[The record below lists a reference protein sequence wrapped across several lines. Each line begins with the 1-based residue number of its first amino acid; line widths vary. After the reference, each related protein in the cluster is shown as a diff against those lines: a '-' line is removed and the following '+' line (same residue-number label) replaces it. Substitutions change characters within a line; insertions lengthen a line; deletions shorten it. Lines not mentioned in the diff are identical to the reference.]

1 MNKLQVFP
9 VSIRH
14 NEEKNKWGKFPLT
27 NGESWQSYKSSVDEI
42 DRAKNIGIVIPTGV
56 IVIDIDTYKGV
67 TTGDIDKALGCKLD
81 WSAAELQKT
90 VSGGYHYGF
99 LIGDA
104 ILKQGSDIL
113 GVVGFDTRT
122 SGKGWICSGNG
133 YECLAMDDVVEVLG
147 DANGWLPALPD
158 NVIELLSETKKG
170 FLNDGSNID
179 DLDLMLAAQP
189 LDDLSI
195 DQMREYL
202 FVLDSHHYENES
214 DWFRVGMAIYHQMQG
229 SDKGYDLFDE
239 FSKQGSNYDENKNR
253 KRWDSFD
260 SSSRVNPITFASV
273 IKAAGGKK
281 VVVSQN
287 EYQTYKEQINKAE
300 NTTQLHKC
308 VMNLGLNRVNDL
320 NVDMLL
326 NDVKKK
332 FIILDGATPSLPVL
346 RKIVKAN
353 KPNEKSGNF
362 VDDFVFVQS
371 YCEYMSRDTKECMNA
386 RAFDTTYNRLT
397 PINDD
402 GEKQNATVYSNDII
416 ECVAKAM
423 YAPMFAN
430 TFTHDTVNYIN
441 LYRPTLLNRV
451 NYGTTN
457 IVERVKKHIAH
468 LVASEEE
475 QDIIINYLAHNVQF
489 PGIKIHW
496 AIVLQG
502 VQGDGKSFL
511 AEMMQHVLGMY
522 NVRMM
527 NAQTLGTNFSG
538 WAAGQCM
545 TFIEELKIDNKQK
558 YEILNNMKPY
568 ITNTTVESTPKGKD
582 PQVVMNTTN
591 YFALTNFKDAIPL
604 DDTDRRYCIIFSR
617 WQNASKLAV
626 FQNANPRYYQD
637 LYEDMRA
644 NAGEILDWLMSYKI
658 PEKFMNTNR
667 APETTAKEL
676 MKDLSK
682 SEGFIMIDDA
692 IEEFNCEDINKD
704 IVNITK
710 LSKLVEIEWSNADI
724 AKFPKTSGLKNILV
738 GMGFHYIGRKHNE
751 ERKLQS
757 IYALDENLKIA
768 DIDTVPF

>member
-1 MNKLQVFP
+1 
-9 VSIRH
+9 
-14 NEEKNKWGKFPLT
+14 
-27 NGESWQSYKSSVDEI
+27 
-42 DRAKNIGIVIPTGV
+42 
-56 IVIDIDTYKGV
+56 
-67 TTGDIDKALGCKLD
+67 
-81 WSAAELQKT
+81 
-90 VSGGYHYGF
+90 
-99 LIGDA
+99 
-104 ILKQGSDIL
+104 
-113 GVVGFDTRT
+113 
-122 SGKGWICSGNG
+122 
-133 YECLAMDDVVEVLG
+133 
-147 DANGWLPALPD
+147 
-158 NVIELLSETKKG
+158 
-170 FLNDGSNID
+170 
-179 DLDLMLAAQP
+179 
-189 LDDLSI
+189 
-195 DQMREYL
+195 
-202 FVLDSHHYENES
+202 
-214 DWFRVGMAIYHQMQG
+214 
-229 SDKGYDLFDE
+229 
-239 FSKQGSNYDENKNR
+239 
-253 KRWDSFD
+253 
-260 SSSRVNPITFASV
+260 
-273 IKAAGGKK
+273 
-281 VVVSQN
+281 
-287 EYQTYKEQINKAE
+287 
-300 NTTQLHKC
+300 
-308 VMNLGLNRVNDL
+308 MNLGSERVNDL

-326 NDVKKK
+326 RDIQKK
-332 FIILDGATPSLPVL
+332 FKLLDGVAPSLPAL
-346 RKIVKAN
+346 RKIVKSS
-353 KPNEKSGNF
+353 KPNEKAGDF
-362 VDDFVFVQS
+362 VSDFVFVQS

-386 RAFDTTYNRLT
+386 RAFDTTHNRLT
-397 PINDD
+397 PMTDD
-402 GEKQNATVYSNDII
+402 GEKQNATSYSNDII

-441 LYRPTLLNRV
+441 LYRPTLLDRV
-451 NYGTTN
+451 DHDTTN

-475 QDIIINYLAHNVQF
+475 QNIIINYLAHNVQF
-489 PGIKIHW
+489 PGMKIHW

-527 NAQTLGTNFSG
+527 NAQTLGTSFSA

-617 WQNASKLAV
+617 WQNAAKLAL
-626 FQNANPRYYQD
+626 FQTENPRYYQD

-768 DIDTVPF
+768 DIGAVPF